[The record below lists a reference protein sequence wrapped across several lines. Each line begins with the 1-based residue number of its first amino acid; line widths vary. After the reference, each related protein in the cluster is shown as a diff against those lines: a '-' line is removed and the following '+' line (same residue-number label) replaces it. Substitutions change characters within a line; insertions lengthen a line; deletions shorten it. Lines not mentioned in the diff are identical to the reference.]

1 MRSRNIAVLACIG
14 FVGLIALALAIP
26 VASADSEKSP
36 RNLELEY
43 AEAQL
48 RLAETNLRKVQV
60 TNERFPKTVSA
71 SVIADYGEDLAIAK
85 AQYDGVRQGGNDDFF
100 AGWLRRIES
109 SLRAAEASFN
119 SARVANQR
127 APGTVDAMD
136 VERMRLRMEIA
147 RLQLERGK
155 LLAGAP
161 VEQQLRWQVQ
171 VLNDDVAHLKV
182 QTSRI
187 TPQTRLYPW
196 RY

>member
-1 MRSRNIAVLACIG
+1 MRSRNLAVLACIG
-14 FVGLIALALAIP
+14 FVGIIALALAIP

-85 AQYDGVRQGGNDDFF
+85 AQYDGVKKGGDDDFF

-109 SLRAAEASFN
+109 SVRAAEASYN

-127 APGTVDAMD
+127 SPGTVDAMD

-155 LLAGAP
+155 LLAGSN

-171 VLNDDVAHLKV
+171 VLNDEVAHLKV

>member
-1 MRSRNIAVLACIG
+1 MRSRNLAVLACIG
-14 FVGLIALALAIP
+14 FVGIIALALAIP

-85 AQYDGVRQGGNDDFF
+85 AQYEGVRQGGNDDFF

-109 SLRAAEASFN
+109 SVKAAEASYN

-127 APGTVDAMD
+127 SPGTVDAMD
-136 VERMRLRMEIA
+136 VDRMRLRMEIA

-155 LLAGAP
+155 LLAGSP

-171 VLNDDVAHLKV
+171 VLNDEVAHLKV